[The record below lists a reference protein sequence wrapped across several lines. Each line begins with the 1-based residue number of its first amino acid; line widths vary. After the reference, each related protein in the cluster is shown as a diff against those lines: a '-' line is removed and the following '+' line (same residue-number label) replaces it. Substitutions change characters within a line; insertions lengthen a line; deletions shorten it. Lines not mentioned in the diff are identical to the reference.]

1 MKTPEIKITRKW
13 SLGSVREACIKNDL
27 YTCGDCEEYDHML
40 NWVGRLYPSTE
51 NIYFIAKNIVD
62 HSKDQTISNV
72 MFILEKDAINTFFEI
87 DGEE

>member
-13 SLGSVREACIKNDL
+13 SLMSVRAACIKNDL

-40 NWVGRLYPSTE
+40 NWVERLYPNTE
-51 NIYFIAKNIVD
+51 NIYFIAKDIVE
-62 HSKDQTISNV
+62 HSEDQTISNV

>member
-13 SLGSVREACIKNDL
+13 SLKSVREACIKNNL

-40 NWVGRLYPSTE
+40 NWVERLYPSTE
-51 NIYFIAKNIVD
+51 NMYFIANDIVE
-62 HSKDQTISNV
+62 HSEDQTISNV

>member
-1 MKTPEIKITRKW
+1 MKTPEIKTTRKW
-13 SLGSVREACIKNDL
+13 SLGSVREACIKNNL

-40 NWVGRLYPSTE
+40 NWVERLYPSTE
-51 NIYFIAKNIVD
+51 NMYFIANDIVE
-62 HSKDQTISNV
+62 HSEGQTISNV